1 MPRRKRNQ
9 EHENH
14 ERWLVSYADFIT
26 LLFAFFVVMYSISS
40 VNEGKY
46 RVLSDS
52 IVAAFRDPSR
62 SLKPIQVG
70 DLARV
75 SEQSDSLID
84 RSQPV
89 IELFKVPL
97 PVRPEQQS
105 GAPQSRADVSQDDAQ
120 QPDLD
125 QASQDL
131 ADSIEAAMTELVD
144 QGLIQ
149 VRRDKRWIEVEIN
162 TSILFPSG
170 SAQLSGQ
177 AQPVLR
183 ELADKL
189 RPLSSII
196 HVEGFT
202 DNVPISNFEFIS
214 NWELSAARAASVVHL
229 FTRLGIDPQRMAAV
243 GYGEY
248 RPVASNDTSEGRAR
262 NRRVVLVIMSGAD
275 ARVSERLNHLQTTRE
290 GELIPP
296 DTGPALPLADVPVG
310 VSASGPAGA
319 TL

>member
-1 MPRRKRNQ
+1 MPRKKRSE

-52 IVAAFRDPSR
+52 IVAAFRDPAR
-62 SLKPIQVG
+62 SLQPTQVG
-70 DLARV
+70 DLARTAQQ
-75 SEQSDSLID
+75 SESLID
-84 RSQPV
+84 RSKPV

-97 PVRPEQQS
+97 PVPPE
-105 GAPQSRADVSQDDAQ
+105 PQSAAPRPQLPARAGQEQDSQAEIDRESQ
-120 QPDLD
+120 Q
-125 QASQDL
+125 L
-131 ADSIEAAMTELVD
+131 ADSLEAAMAELMD

-149 VRRDKRWIEVEIN
+149 VRRDSRWIEVEIN
-162 TSILFPSG
+162 TSILFPSA
-170 SAQLSGQ
+170 SAQLSVE
-177 AQPVLR
+177 AEPVLR
-183 ELADKL
+183 EIAARLQPL
-189 RPLSSII
+189 RNII

-202 DNVPISNFEFIS
+202 DNVPISNFEFVS

-248 RPVASNDTSEGRAR
+248 RPVASNETAEGRAR

-290 GELIPP
+290 EGGLVPQDARADTPP
-296 DTGPALPLADVPVG
+296 EQAKEMSL
-310 VSASGPAGA
+310 
-319 TL
+319 

>member
-1 MPRRKRNQ
+1 MARKKRSE

-52 IVAAFRDPSR
+52 IVAAFRDPAR
-62 SLKPIQVG
+62 SLQPIQVG
-70 DLARV
+70 ELARTSAHPDAV
-75 SEQSDSLID
+75 ID
-84 RSQPV
+84 RSRPV
-89 IELFKVPL
+89 IDLFNIPL
-97 PVRPEQQS
+97 PIHPEEQS
-105 GAPQSRADVSQDDAQ
+105 GIKDLQPLPESRQDAVPQSGI
-120 QPDLD
+120 D

-131 ADSIEAAMTELVD
+131 ADSIEAAMAELVD
-144 QGLIQ
+144 DGLIQ

-162 TSILFPSG
+162 TSILFSSG

-177 AQPVLR
+177 AQPVLS
-183 ELADKL
+183 ELAGKL
-189 RPLSSII
+189 QPLSNVI

-202 DNVPISNFEFIS
+202 DNVPINNFEFVS

-248 RPVASNDTSEGRAR
+248 RPVASNDTPEGRAR

-290 GELIPP
+290 GELLPP
-296 DTGPALPLADVPVG
+296 QPAQNDRREAATTGL
-310 VSASGPAGA
+310 AGA
-319 TL
+319 PL